1 MDGQRKLD
9 VKRMRTEAGMTQM
22 QLAKLVG
29 VSLNSIVRW
38 ENFCA
43 SPSELNYHKL
53 SKIFGL
59 HD

>member
-1 MDGQRKLD
+1 MDEQRRLD
-9 VKRMRTEAGMTQM
+9 IKRLRVKAGMTQM

-29 VSLNSIVRW
+29 VSLNSVVRW

-43 SPSELNYHKL
+43 SPSESNYQKL

-59 HD
+59 RD